1 MRNRA
6 FLKVALLGVL
16 ALALVP
22 GLAMAS
28 PAAMSSESAARATAV
43 SGPVISVSPLSY
55 DFGTVNVGSSG
66 SFCFTVS
73 NTGTAPLHLTSL
85 SSSNPQFSS
94 SASGTIAVGGSMS
107 ACLTYAPTSGAAAS
121 GAISF
126 LSDASNGTSV
136 VTVTGRGNTAP
147 VLDPI
152 GNKAAFAFVDLS
164 FNATAT
170 DGEGDVVTFGVS
182 GLPLGATFDTSTGH
196 FSWTPGAS
204 DAGGHTMTFSATD
217 GLASDSE
224 TITITVTADNN
235 PPVSN
240 PGGPYAGATNAP
252 ITFDGSGSSDP
263 DGDALAYAWDFGDG
277 GTASSAVAPHTYTG
291 AGSYLVTLT
300 VTDNGT
306 PPLSN
311 SATTSA
317 GVLNTISC
325 SVNLKLPPSGTMR
338 VTGGGNQ
345 LVGLETTS
353 ILVTAINPAS
363 VKMSTTYP
371 GAGTVSE
378 ISADAN
384 KGSSLGDIDGDNF
397 PDLVVSFTR
406 SSINQLLGLVPN
418 NTVITIVITATSTSG
433 VPIRGT
439 AQVKAKG
446 GSGAAVSANA
456 APNPFNPLTK
466 VSWTLKNAGTTT
478 VKIYSLEGRLVK
490 TLHEGFAPA
499 GTSEMAWN
507 GLDNAG
513 RTVRSGVYFLS
524 VKSTDGNA
532 VQKLYLLK

>member
-1 MRNRA
+1 MMRNRA
-6 FLKVALLGVL
+6 FLNVALLGFLV
-16 ALALVP
+16 LVP
-22 GLAMAS
+22 GLATAS
-28 PAAMSSESAARATAV
+28 PASLSSGAAVRAVAV
-43 SGPVISVSPLSY
+43 SGPVISVAPLLNDY
-55 DFGTVNVGSSG
+55 GIVNVGSS
-66 SFCFTVS
+66 SQFCFTVS
-73 NTGTAPLHLTSL
+73 NTGDANLTLSNVTSSDGQFVAAPT
-85 SSSNPQFSS
+85 
-94 SASGTIAVGGSMS
+94 SGTISPGGSMS
-107 ACLTYAPTSGAAAS
+107 VCVTYAPSSGAAAS
-121 GAISF
+121 GSISF
-126 LSDASNGTSV
+126 LSNASNGTSTINV
-136 VTVTGRGNTAP
+136 SGRGNTAP

-152 GNKAAFAFVDLS
+152 GDKTAFAFVNLS
-164 FNATAT
+164 FDLTAN
-170 DGEGDVVTFGVS
+170 DAEGDVVTFGAA
-182 GLPLGATFDTSTGH
+182 GLPLGAALDTSTGH

-252 ITFDGSGSSDP
+252 ITFNGSGSSDP